1 MRSFIQ
7 GKSYSQ
13 RTAVVA
19 TSTVSGVPVRAV
31 TNSAN
36 SLRNMAR
43 TRLLV
48 TRAVMA
54 AFKSDKK
61 RSMNR
66 PKPAPA
72 AEESQYCSTRN
83 AADLL
88 GISIKTAQSWVEA
101 GMLRAWKTPG
111 GHRRILRTSVDALLR
126 ERNGLLAR
134 PGTRS
139 AAFTILAV
147 DDDPGMRQLYEMH
160 LGEWDARARL
170 LTANN
175 GFEALL
181 RIGQETPRVL
191 IADLNMPGMDGFRM
205 VHTLRANPDH
215 AALNIVIVSALSA
228 AEIKDQGGL
237 PPDIPVFTKPV
248 AFELLKQR
256 LSGFMP

>member
-1 MRSFIQ
+1 M
-7 GKSYSQ
+7 
-13 RTAVVA
+13 VV
-19 TSTVSGVPVRAV
+19 
-31 TNSAN
+31 
-36 SLRNMAR
+36 
-43 TRLLV
+43 
-48 TRAVMA
+48 
-54 AFKSDKK
+54 FKSAKK
-61 RSMNR
+61 HSMNH

-72 AEESQYCSTRN
+72 AQESQYCSTRA

-111 GHRRILRTSVDALLR
+111 GHRRILRSSVESLLR
-126 ERNGLLAR
+126 ERKGLLAR
-134 PGTRS
+134 PVTSRS

-147 DDDPGMRQLYEMH
+147 DDDPEMRQLYEMH
-160 LGEWDARARL
+160 LGEWDARTRL

-205 VHTLRANPDH
+205 IRTLRANPDH
-215 AALNIVIVSALSA
+215 AALNIIIVSALSA
-228 AEIKDQGGL
+228 AEINDQGGL
-237 PPDIPVFTKPV
+237 PADIPVFTKPV
-248 AFELLKQR
+248 AFEQLKRR